1 MTSGIKDKPASLR
14 EPAARGGG
22 GSEECETLH
31 ALSNGKIAAEI
42 AVGGGRPGG
51 DELDA

>member
-1 MTSGIKDKPASLR
+1 MPRFAAFGIVQDRRCAHLR

-42 AVGGGRPGG
+42 AVG